1 MMYLQIKFT
10 NKTSLITH
18 EIWNFILIGSKLYLD
33 GYKLKTGAEL
43 LKHYDRLDHRS
54 LNKQNVID
62 KEDVPMTPE
71 IKQQAISTL
80 FDKID
85 VCVWDK

>member
-1 MMYLQIKFT
+1 MYLQIEFT
-10 NKTSLITH
+10 NKHSPITH
-18 EIWNFILIGSKLYLD
+18 ETWNFILIESKLYLD

-43 LKHYDRLDHRS
+43 LKHYGRLDHRS

-62 KEDVPMTPE
+62 KEDVPMTSE